1 MIIVRRLRTWPKVV
15 IGIFILSALA
25 CGIYCSQWF
34 QSKYAY
40 PFLHRELVYKYALE
54 NDLSPFLIAGIIKV
68 ESGFKKD
75 ALSPKGAMGLM
86 QIMPKTGR
94 WAAEKI
100 NYHGYLEDNVLNDP
114 ETNIKLGAW
123 YLSFLQHEF
132 YDNEILYLAAYNGG
146 LGNVKQWMAKYGW
159 DRDFSDIEQIPFPE
173 TRNYVKKV
181 LYYKKQYQEKYGR

>member
-1 MIIVRRLRTWPKVV
+1 MIILRRLKAWPKVLT
-15 IGIFILSALA
+15 GIFILSAIA

-34 QSKYAY
+34 QSKYTY
-40 PFLHRELVYKYALE
+40 PFLHQELVYKYALE
-54 NDLSPFLIAGIIKV
+54 NNLSPFLIAGIIKV

-94 WAAEKI
+94 WVAEKI
-100 NYHGYLEDNVLNDP
+100 NYGYQEDTVLNDP
-114 ETNIKLGAW
+114 EANIKLGTW
-123 YLSFLQHEF
+123 YLSFLQREF
-132 YDNEILYLAAYNGG
+132 YDNEVLYLAAYNGG

-159 DRDFSDIEQIPFPE
+159 DKNFSDVEQIPFPE